1 MIETQAET
9 AGLVC
14 SLPPGVWLRGRT
26 PQTPGS
32 VSAPQPPQPLQ
43 TLLPSPGPH
52 PNVNAGVLPKAQDWL
67 NIRIKLLQS
76 KSTVSKK
83 SKHRN
88 TAGNVCNV

>member
-14 SLPPGVWLRGRT
+14 SLSPGVWLHGR
-26 PQTPGS
+26 PPADPWFCLG
-32 VSAPQPPQPLQ
+32 PQPLQPLQ

-52 PNVNAGVLPKAQDWL
+52 LNVNAGVLPKAQDWL

-76 KSTVSKK
+76 KSTLSKK
-83 SKHRN
+83 LKYRN
-88 TAGNVCNV
+88 TAGSVCNV